1 MKKVILS
8 LVFVFVTG
16 STILNAT
23 SSNDE
28 YIEGKEQVIEVYID
42 FSCATDCVKESKK
55 KIQDASDVLGEDP
68 NDHLDDYMKEYT
80 NCYNTN
86 C

>member
-1 MKKVILS
+1 MVEE
-8 LVFVFVTG
+8 FG
-16 STILNAT
+16 
-23 SSNDE
+23 
-28 YIEGKEQVIEVYID
+28 
-42 FSCATDCVKESKK
+42 CATDCVKESKK

-68 NDHLDDYMKEYT
+68 NDHLDDYMTEYA

>member
-16 STILNAT
+16 STIVNAT
-23 SSNDE
+23 SSGSD
-28 YIEGKEQVIEVYID
+28 YIETKTQVIETYEE

-55 KIQDASDVLGEDP
+55 KIQEASDVLGEDP
-68 NDHLDDYMKEYT
+68 NDHLDDYMDEYT